1 MTKPIDDIVKDL
13 ELLEADDLDDL
24 ADDDYVFIVRA
35 DGTLK
40 SVIFPAEEQF
50 AYSDDLLVV
59 FESLGIDNPET
70 LMDRTVH

>member
-35 DGTLK
+35 DGSLK

-50 AYSDDLLVV
+50 AYSDNLLVV

>member
-35 DGTLK
+35 DGSLK

-50 AYSDDLLVV
+50 KYSDDLLAV
-59 FESLGIDNPET
+59 FASVGIDNPET

>member
-35 DGTLK
+35 DGSLK

>member
-50 AYSDDLLVV
+50 NYSDDLLIV

>member
-50 AYSDDLLVV
+50 KYSDDLLIV

>member
-35 DGTLK
+35 DGSLK

-50 AYSDDLLVV
+50 KYSDDLLVV